1 VNLTKQDKSYK
12 NLTIRANNNTNSPS
26 QKKHINFS
34 TKGYNMTIKKSIAI
48 IALTLAFSPSAN
60 AKNLE
65 KPPSFKDYPVKIS
78 QSKNKSVTDFGDYE
92 NFKTRIE
99 DAMQVKPNVAG
110 KYIVTGWGCGGG
122 CHSYVLMN
130 KESGKVLP
138 YNLGSDSDYDID
150 EEGTKP
156 ESKLIVLR
164 KKDTA
169 YFNLLENDKLTLIG
183 TMPAVKDKDI
193 SEDTPSNQE
202 QESANQASAMWSE
215 VIAEPNLVVRSK
227 PNVSGEKLGNIP
239 HGGKVKIIEKTNK
252 NDSIG
257 GRDGTWVKIEWQDT
271 TAYAFDAFLK
281 AM

>member
-1 VNLTKQDKSYK
+1 MIIKKNIATMVLALVFSPLTNAKTLEK
-12 NLTIRANNNTNSPS
+12 SPS
-26 QKKHINFS
+26 F
-34 TKGYNMTIKKSIAI
+34 
-48 IALTLAFSPSAN
+48 
-60 AKNLE
+60 E
-65 KPPSFKDYPVKIS
+65 DYSVKIS

-92 NFKTRIE
+92 GFETRIK
-99 DAMQVKPNVAG
+99 DAMQIKPNVAG

-122 CHSYVLMN
+122 CHSYVIMN

-138 YNLGSDSDYDID
+138 YNLGSDGDYDID
-150 EEGTKP
+150 EDGTKP

-183 TMPAVKDKDI
+183 TMPTVKDKDI
-193 SEDTPSNQE
+193 GEDTSSTQE
-202 QESANQASAMWSE
+202 QESTNQAFAMWSE

-227 PNVSGEKLGNIP
+227 PDVSGEKLGNIP
-239 HGGKVKIIEKTNK
+239 HGGKVKIIGKTNK